1 MTVPVLDV
9 SVVICAYTEERWQDL
24 VEAVES
30 VQQQSIPPR
39 EIIVAID
46 HNERLLE
53 RTRTSFPGVIVVE
66 NKEAQ
71 GAGGSRNSG
80 VAVAQGSLIAFL
92 DDDAKAEPDWLVHL
106 LEGFDNQH
114 VLGIGGA
121 LEPIWVKHKPD
132 WLPEEFYWVIGC
144 DYKGMPKTTAPMRNL
159 IAANMSMRREIFL
172 AVGGFRSGF
181 GKVGK
186 RSGCDETELC
196 IRINQQYPQG
206 IWLYEPKAK
215 VHHRVPAGRISWRY
229 FRSRC
234 YDEGLAKA
242 GLSSMLGS
250 GDSLASERIYTL
262 LVLPQGVLAGI
273 IDSLFHRKITG
284 LKRSGA
290 IIAGLVITLVGY
302 LIGRMTQRSKENS
315 IAIPPILT
323 STEYPLAVDST
334 EKLVS

>member
-1 MTVPVLDV
+1 MAVPVLDI

-53 RTRTSFPGVIVVE
+53 RTRSSLSGVIVVE
-66 NKEAQ
+66 NKETQ

-80 VAVAQGSLIAFL
+80 VAVAQGKLIAFL

-106 LEGFDNQH
+106 HQGFNNPH
-114 VLGIGGA
+114 VLGIGGS
-121 LEPIWVKHKPD
+121 LEPIWLKQKPD
-132 WLPEEFYWVIGC
+132 WLPEEFYWVVGC
-144 DYKGMPKTTAPMRNL
+144 DYKGMPTTTAPMRNL

-206 IWLYEPKAK
+206 VWLYEPKAK

-234 YDEGLAKA
+234 FDEGLAKA
-242 GLSSMLGS
+242 DLSSMLGV
-250 GDSLASERIYTL
+250 GDSLSSERTYTL
-262 LVLPQGVLAGI
+262 LVLPQGVVGGI
-273 IDSLFHRKITG
+273 IDSLLHHKTTG

-290 IIAGLVITLVGY
+290 IMAGLVITLSGY
-302 LIGRMTQRSKENS
+302 LTGIVKHQFKEN
-315 IAIPPILT
+315 PPPNLA
-323 STEYPLAVDST
+323 EYPLAVNNT
-334 EKLVS
+334 KKLVV